1 MYSRPDYSVLPAD
14 TWDPTSEDF
23 RSRDPTR
30 TRRAG
35 AAHQRTSARRINFSP
50 REHAAVLRESVD
62 LHVYYL
68 LQLDKT
74 EESKSG
80 IRARFLSPYYII
92 YPSMY
97 AYIYIFSHTSSVCI
111 HIRIKVSRYTHFSP
125 QPTGPR
131 RTALTAYIILHVCV
145 YIHTYIYLYVIY

>member
-68 LQLDKT
+68 LCSWTKPKKVKA
-74 EESKSG
+74 EFA
-80 IRARFLSPYYII
+80 RAF
-92 YPSMY
+92 
-97 AYIYIFSHTSSVCI
+97 F
-111 HIRIKVSRYTHFSP
+111 
-125 QPTGPR
+125 R
-131 RTALTAYIILHVCV
+131 RIILYIRLCMHIFISFHTQVQYV
-145 YIHTYIYLYVIY
+145 YTYV